1 MNDLSQAHGPS
12 HRDDPL
18 RPLAERLNALPAE
31 KQRIF
36 LRQLREKG
44 IDARRLPIVAAPAE
58 TTHTL
63 SYSQRRL
70 WLLWQ
75 LEPTASA
82 YHITGG
88 LQLTGQL
95 NEAALQAALADIVAR
110 HAVLRSVFPSEGGE
124 PVVRVQAA
132 DACAVLLGRE
142 DLSELSAQAQ
152 DAALARLAQ
161 AQARQPFDLT
171 QGPLL
176 RLCLVRC
183 DAERHA
189 LLVTLH
195 HIVAD
200 GVSVELFVQELA
212 GGYARH
218 LQAVDSPLPSLDVQ
232 YSDYARWQRL
242 WLESGES
249 EQQLAYWRERLGVE
263 EPVLELPVD
272 HLRSGLP
279 TYHGARVGKPLSEAT
294 SSRLR
299 QFARSQQAT
308 PFMVLLA
315 AYGVWLS
322 RLCGQTQVR
331 VGIPVAN
338 REAVATQGLIGCF
351 VNTQVWPLSV
361 SRRESFIDQLKAVRE
376 QALQAQAHQD
386 LPFEQLVEAL
396 QPQRS
401 MGRNPL
407 FQVMFNHLQRG
418 DSQLDV
424 GGLVFERLDQAAETA
439 QLDLTLTT
447 EEDRQGQITAT
458 FSYATD
464 LFDAATVH
472 AWHAHFLFL
481 LEQLLEQPERA
492 LHELLPLTPVEQQ
505 QLSGWNATE
514 ENYPSYANLPALIG
528 QQVRATPDALALVY
542 GDTRLSYAEL
552 DARANQL
559 AHWLQGQGVGP
570 DVPVAVSAERSV
582 ELVVALLGVIKA
594 GGAYLP
600 LDPEHPRERLQGML
614 ADSGSPLLLTQTHLL
629 DKWAGDAG
637 VPVHALES

>member
-110 HAVLRSVFPSEGGE
+110 HAVLRSVFPSEDGE

-218 LQAVDSPLPSLDVQ
+218 LQVVDSPLPGLEVQ

-322 RLCGQTQVR
+322 RLCGQTQLR

-464 LFDAATVH
+464 LFEAATVH

-492 LHELLPLTPVEQQ
+492 LHELLPLTPAEQQ

-528 QQVRATPDALALVY
+528 QQVRATPDALALV
-542 GDTRLSYAEL
+542 
-552 DARANQL
+552 
-559 AHWLQGQGVGP
+559 
-570 DVPVAVSAERSV
+570 
-582 ELVVALLGVIKA
+582 
-594 GGAYLP
+594 
-600 LDPEHPRERLQGML
+600 
-614 ADSGSPLLLTQTHLL
+614 
-629 DKWAGDAG
+629 
-637 VPVHALES
+637 

>member
-1 MNDLSQAHGPS
+1 MNDLSQPHGPS
-12 HRDDPL
+12 LRDDPL

-36 LRQLREKG
+36 LQQLRAKG
-44 IDARRLPIVAAPAE
+44 IDARRLPIVPAPAE
-58 TTHTL
+58 AMGTL
-63 SYSQRRL
+63 SYSQHRL

-88 LQLTGQL
+88 LQLTGEL
-95 NEAALQAALADIVAR
+95 NEAALQAALADTVAR
-110 HAVLRSVFPSEGGE
+110 HAVLRSDFPDQNGA
-124 PVVRVQAA
+124 PVVRVHEVE
-132 DACAVLLGRE
+132 ACTVMLGRE
-142 DLSELSAQAQ
+142 DLSDLSAQTQ
-152 DAALARLAQ
+152 ETALTRLAQ
-161 AQARQPFDLT
+161 EQARQPFDLT

-212 GGYARH
+212 SGYARH
-218 LQAVDSPLPSLDVQ
+218 LQPGDNALASLDVQ
-232 YSDYARWQRL
+232 YTDYARWQRL

-249 EQQLAYWRERLGVE
+249 EQQLAYWRERLGSE

-272 HLRSGLP
+272 HLRPGLP
-279 TYHGARVGKPLSEAT
+279 SYRGARVGKPLPDAT

-299 QFARSQQAT
+299 QFARAQQAT

-322 RLCGQTQVR
+322 RLCGQSELR
-331 VGIPVAN
+331 IGIPVAN
-338 REAVATQGLIGCF
+338 RQAAATQGLIGCF
-351 VNTQVWPLSV
+351 VNTQVWPLQV
-361 SRRESFIDQLKAVRE
+361 SRRASFVDQLKAVRE

-401 MGRNPL
+401 LGRNPL
-407 FQVMFNHLQRG
+407 FQVLFNHLQRG
-418 DSQLDV
+418 DSQLKS
-424 GGLVFERLDQAAETA
+424 GGLVFERLEQAAETA
-439 QLDLTLTT
+439 QLDLALTT
-447 EEDRQGQITAT
+447 EENRQGQITAT

-464 LFDAATVH
+464 LFEASTVQ
-472 AWHAHFLFL
+472 AWHAHFVYL

-492 LHELLPLTPVEQQ
+492 LHELEPLTPAEQQ
-505 QLSGWNATE
+505 HQVGWNATE
-514 ENYPSYANLPALIG
+514 ERYPAYANLPALIAE
-528 QQVRATPDALALVY
+528 QVRATPDALALVY
-542 GDTRLSYAEL
+542 GTQRLSYAEL

-559 AHWLQGQGVGP
+559 AHWLQGQGVAP
-570 DVPVAVSAERSV
+570 DV
-582 ELVVALLGVIKA
+582 
-594 GGAYLP
+594 
-600 LDPEHPRERLQGML
+600 
-614 ADSGSPLLLTQTHLL
+614 
-629 DKWAGDAG
+629 
-637 VPVHALES
+637 